1 MGWGFGA
8 GRPAGRRAPASRG
21 VERAGKAGEG
31 GEDGQ
36 ADAPSA
42 SSRKPARPGL
52 SLKGRALK
60 LLSQREHSRLELGRK
75 LVPHAES
82 ADQIEPLLDALERDG
97 FLSSERFARSLAH
110 RRAPR
115 FGLRRIEQ
123 ELGAHRLD
131 PAVAGPVLQG
141 LRDTERDRALVA
153 WRKRFG
159 ESVVDLAERARHH
172 RFLAQRGFTGDA
184 IHWVL
189 RHAAAPPDDEPS
201 SDEPSS
207 DEPSSDVP
215 SDAPFESC

>member
-8 GRPAGRRAPASRG
+8 GRPAGRRPLAARG
-21 VERAGKAGEG
+21 VEPTGEAGEDS
-31 GEDGQ
+31 EDGRG
-36 ADAPSA
+36 DSPPTSP
-42 SSRKPARPGL
+42 RKPARPGL

-75 LVPHAES
+75 LTPHAES
-82 ADQIEPLLDALERDG
+82 ADQIELLLDALERDG
-97 FLSSERFARSLAH
+97 FLSSERFAQSLAH
-110 RRAPR
+110 RRGPR

-141 LRDTERDRALVA
+141 LRDTERERALVT

-159 ESVVDLAERARHH
+159 ESAADPAARARQH

-189 RHAAAPPDDEPS
+189 RHGAAPPDD
-201 SDEPSS
+201 
-207 DEPSSDVP
+207 VP
-215 SDAPFESC
+215 SDDPDASL

>member
-8 GRPAGRRAPASRG
+8 GRPAGRRPLAARG
-21 VERAGKAGEG
+21 VEPAGEA
-31 GEDGQ
+31 GEDSEDGGG
-36 ADAPSA
+36 DSPPTSP
-42 SSRKPARPGL
+42 RKPARPGL

-75 LVPHAES
+75 LTPHAES
-82 ADQIEPLLDALERDG
+82 ADQVEPLLDALERDG
-97 FLSSERFARSLAH
+97 FLSSERFAQSLAH

-141 LRDTERDRALVA
+141 LRDTERERALVA

-159 ESVVDLAERARHH
+159 ESAAAPPERARQH

-189 RHAAAPPDDEPS
+189 RHGAAPQDDAPPDDP
-201 SDEPSS
+201 DESL
-207 DEPSSDVP
+207 
-215 SDAPFESC
+215 

>member
-1 MGWGFGA
+1 MGWGFGD
-8 GRPAGRRAPASRG
+8 GRPAGRRAPAPRG
-21 VERAGKAGEG
+21 VERAGEAGEG

-36 ADAPSA
+36 ADSPST
-42 SSRKPARPGL
+42 SSRKPLRPGL

-60 LLSQREHSRLELGRK
+60 LLSQREHSRLELGCK
-75 LVPHAES
+75 LAPHAES
-82 ADQIEPLLDALERDG
+82 ADEIEPLLDALERDG
-97 FLSSERFARSLAH
+97 FLSSQRFAQSLVH

-131 PAVAGPVLQG
+131 PAVAGPVLRG
-141 LRDTERDRALVA
+141 LRDTERERALLA

-159 ESVVDLAERARHH
+159 ESAADPAERARQH

-189 RHAAAPPDDEPS
+189 RHGAAPPDDEPS
-201 SDEPSS
+201 G
-207 DEPSSDVP
+207 
-215 SDAPFESC
+215 SC

>member
-8 GRPAGRRAPASRG
+8 GRPAGRRPPIARG
-21 VERAGKAGEG
+21 VEQAGEAG
-31 GEDGQ
+31 HGSEVGQ
-36 ADAPSA
+36 ADSPSVSSPA
-42 SSRKPARPGL
+42 SPRKPTRPGL

-75 LVPHAES
+75 LAPHAES
-82 ADQIEPLLDALERDG
+82 ADQIEPLLDALEHDG
-97 FLSSERFARSLAH
+97 FLSSERFAQSLAH

-141 LRDTERDRALVA
+141 LRDTERERALVA

-159 ESVVDLAERARHH
+159 ESATDSAERARQH
-172 RFLAQRGFTGDA
+172 RFLAQRGFTGDS

-189 RHAAAPPDDEPS
+189 RHGAAPPDDAPS
-201 SDEPSS
+201 ADPDESR
-207 DEPSSDVP
+207 
-215 SDAPFESC
+215 

>member
-8 GRPAGRRAPASRG
+8 GRPSGRRASASRG
-21 VERAGKAGEG
+21 IGRSVDAGEG

-36 ADAPSA
+36 ADTPSA
-42 SSRKPARPGL
+42 LPRRPARPGL

-75 LVPHAES
+75 LAPHAES

-97 FLSSERFARSLAH
+97 FLSSQRFAQSLAH

-131 PAVAGPVLQG
+131 PAVAAPVLQG
-141 LRDTERDRALVA
+141 LRDTERERALVA

-159 ESVVDLAERARHH
+159 ESATDPADRARQH

-189 RHAAAPPDDEPS
+189 RHGAVVPDEGAPDDA
-201 SDEPSS
+201 
-207 DEPSSDVP
+207 
-215 SDAPFESC
+215 DAFL

>member
-8 GRPAGRRAPASRG
+8 GRPAGRRAPASRSS
-21 VERAGKAGEG
+21 ERAGEAEEG
-31 GEDGQ
+31 GDDVR

-42 SSRKPARPGL
+42 SPRKPVRPGL

-75 LVPHAES
+75 LAPHAES
-82 ADQIEPLLDALERDG
+82 VDQIEPLLDALERDG
-97 FLSSERFARSLAH
+97 FLSSQRFAQSLAH

-131 PAVAGPVLQG
+131 PTVAGPVLQG
-141 LRDTERDRALVA
+141 LRDTERERALMA
-153 WRKRFG
+153 WRRRFG
-159 ESVVDLAERARHH
+159 ESAAEPAERARQH

-189 RHAAAPPDDEPS
+189 RHGAAPPDDA
-201 SDEPSS
+201 
-207 DEPSSDVP
+207 P
-215 SDAPFESC
+215 SDNPDGS

>member
-1 MGWGFGA
+1 MGWGFGT

-21 VERAGKAGEG
+21 AARAGDAGEG
-31 GEDGQ
+31 GVDVQ

-42 SSRKPARPGL
+42 SPRKPFRHGL

-75 LVPHAES
+75 LAPHAES
-82 ADQIEPLLDALERDG
+82 ADQIEPLLDDLERDG
-97 FLSSERFARSLAH
+97 FLSSQRFAQSLAH

-115 FGLRRIEQ
+115 FGVRRIEQ

-131 PAVAGPVLQG
+131 AAVAGPVLQG
-141 LRDTERDRALVA
+141 LRDTERERALMA

-159 ESVVDLAERARHH
+159 ESAADPAERARQH

-189 RHAAAPPDDEPS
+189 RHGAAQPDD
-201 SDEPSS
+201 
-207 DEPSSDVP
+207 
-215 SDAPFESC
+215 APDDDPHGSC